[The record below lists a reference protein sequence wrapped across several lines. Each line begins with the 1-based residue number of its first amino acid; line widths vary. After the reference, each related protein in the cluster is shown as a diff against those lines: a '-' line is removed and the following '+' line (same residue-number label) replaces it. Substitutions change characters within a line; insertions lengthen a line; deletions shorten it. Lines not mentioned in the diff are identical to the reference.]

1 MATTSRRKERK
12 MISTRILIIS
22 DTHAQLPSQPGEGA
36 SPAAPAVVPFQAPLP
51 AADVLIHC
59 GDLTMNGALSQHEAA
74 ATLLRNTP
82 SETLKIVVPGNH
94 DITLDRGYYA
104 RFPRLHAHYDTYADD
119 ALDRIRELYTG
130 QRARDAGIRYLEEG
144 VAAFTLRNGAHLTV
158 YASAWQPEFC
168 NWAFGYERG
177 VDRFNHP
184 CSRRQGPETGDDED
198 GEQAGQG
205 DGHRI
210 EHEPPSPVPVPD
222 HGEIDIVV
230 THGPPRGILDKV
242 WAPGPDGV
250 NHGENVGCDHLRRA
264 VGRCRPRIHCFGHI
278 HEAWGAVWKRWF
290 DGKDGGGVGIEIRG
304 EGGYTSITGGDV
316 GRDEHDDGTE
326 TEKREGRGEKQNG
339 SATRRSNVEDVSF
352 PSSMTEQRQRQQT
365 QQDST
370 ISPSQFPNPPYH
382 PKDNPNCYYMYK
394 TQNPQQD
401 VPGGETL
408 LQPDPYEEQIR
419 QRCATTVDARGL
431 EFGAET
437 LFVNAS
443 IMNLRYRP
451 VNAPW
456 LVDVMLPEAEDG
468 DQGGGTRNE

>member
-1 MATTSRRKERK
+1 MATTSRRNERK

-22 DTHAQLPSQPGEGA
+22 DTHAQLPLQPGEGA
-36 SPAAPAVVPFQAPLP
+36 SPPAAVVPFQAPLP

-74 ATLLRNTP
+74 ATLLRSSSAP
-82 SETLKIVVPGNH
+82 PLKIVVPGNH
-94 DITLDRGYYA
+94 DITLDKAYYA
-104 RFPRLHAHYDTYADD
+104 RFPRLHAHYETYADD
-119 ALDRIRELYTG
+119 TLGRIRELYTG

-144 VAAFTLRNGAHLTV
+144 VAAFTLANGARLTL

-177 VDRFNHP
+177 VDRFNP
-184 CSRRQGPETGDDED
+184 PRSRTQGRGDGDRDEGD
-198 GEQAGQG
+198 GDAEEEGGQR
-205 DGHRI
+205 DGHRSV
-210 EHEPPSPVPVPD
+210 EHEPPSPVPVPVPD

-278 HEAWGAVWKRWF
+278 HEAWGAVWKRWH
-290 DGKDGGGVGIEIRG
+290 DGKD
-304 EGGYTSITGGDV
+304 GGDV
-316 GRDEHDDGTE
+316 GRDEHGDGTE
-326 TEKREGRGEKQNG
+326 TDKREGRGDKQDG
-339 SATRRSNVEDVSF
+339 SATRPGNVEDVSF
-352 PSSMTEQRQRQQT
+352 PSYSMTEQRQRRQT
-365 QQDST
+365 QQDPT
-370 ISPSQFPNPPYH
+370 TSPSQIPNPPYH
-382 PKDNPNCYYMYK
+382 PKDNPSCYYMYK
-394 TQNPQQD
+394 TQNAQQD

-431 EFGAET
+431 DFGAET

-456 LVDVMLPEAEDG
+456 VVDVMLPEAEDG
-468 DQGGGTRNE
+468 DQGRGTRDDE